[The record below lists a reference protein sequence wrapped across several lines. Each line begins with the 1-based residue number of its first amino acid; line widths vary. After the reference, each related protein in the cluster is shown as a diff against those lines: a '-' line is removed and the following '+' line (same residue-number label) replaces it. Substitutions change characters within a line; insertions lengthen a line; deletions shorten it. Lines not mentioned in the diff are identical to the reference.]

1 MRLDYSLTRTQE
13 DIENEDIDVM
23 THIFFTEDK
32 ITTTK
37 NPFNSLQKPT
47 YYITLSLLD
56 ESNVCEAKRLHDIYC
71 ERTKKVKDLVEK
83 LVSSFIY
90 FYDLRIFSSV
100 RNLMSKW

>member
-1 MRLDYSLTRTQE
+1 MRLDYSLTRTEE

-32 ITTTK
+32 IH
-37 NPFNSLQKPT
+37 NYEESLQQFTET

-56 ESNVCEAKRLHDIYC
+56 ESNVCEAERLHDIYC
-71 ERTKKVKDLVEK
+71 ERTKKVEDLVEK

-90 FYDLRIFSSV
+90 YYDLRICSFV
-100 RNLMSKW
+100 RNLMNKW